1 MAEIVARMLIQV
13 EYKFKEIKDEA
24 ELKITYKVEHNGK
37 ILNRIERKGL
47 PQGLSISP
55 LLATLVLELFKA
67 PKGLFMYADDGL
79 FLGTLELIE
88 KFKK

>member
-1 MAEIVARMLIQV
+1 MAEVIARMLIQV
-13 EYKFKEIKDEA
+13 EYKFKELKDEA
-24 ELKITYKVEHNGK
+24 ELNITYKVEHNGK

>member
-1 MAEIVARMLIQV
+1 MAEVIARMLIQV
-13 EYKFKEIKDEA
+13 EYKFKELKDEA
-24 ELKITYKVEHNGK
+24 ELNITYKVEHNGK

-79 FLGTLELIE
+79 FLGTLESIE